1 MVAAR
6 TGIPSST
13 TRGNSG
19 VAPLLPFTIDVAESI
34 LIDLRKRLEHTRWSS
49 EIAAGWDAGMDAA
62 YLRELVDY
70 WRQGYNWR
78 DQERKLNRFAQYR
91 ADIEGIGIHFIHER
105 GKGPAPFPLVLTHGY
120 PDSFYRFVKL
130 IPLL

>member
-1 MVAAR
+1 
-6 TGIPSST
+6 
-13 TRGNSG
+13 
-19 VAPLLPFTIDVAESI
+19 LLPFTIDVAESI

-78 DQERKLNRFAQYR
+78 DQERKLNRFAHYR

-105 GKGPAPFPLVLTHGY
+105 GKGPAPFPLVL
-120 PDSFYRFVKL
+120 KL
-130 IPLL
+130 QKTKRIGKTDKHKRKSI